1 MRIDDE
7 ACIGCRLCVPYCPM
21 GAISMDRAAKLAK
34 IDRDDCVECGVCFR
48 SGVCPVD
55 AFIEEAH
62 PWPRSVRAAFSNPL
76 TVHKETR
83 VPGRGTEE
91 AKTNEVTGT
100 FRKGFVG
107 VTAEMGRP
115 GVGTRF
121 RDVERV
127 AQALARA
134 GVKFA
139 QQNPVTYLMTDQA
152 TGKLNS
158 EVLDEKVLSAMIE
171 SITPIENLPTVIKE
185 LREVARQI
193 DTVFSLTI
201 STRLD
206 GDGSAPCE
214 KVLSDLGVPL
224 YINGKTN
231 VGLGRPLFKEA
242 S

>member
-34 IDRDDCVECGVCFR
+34 IDQDECVECGVCFR

>member
-1 MRIDDE
+1 MKIGE
-7 ACIGCRLCVPYCPM
+7 ACVGCELCLPYCPM
-21 GAISMDRAAKLAK
+21 GAITMGTATKLAI
-34 IDRDDCVECGVCFR
+34 IDQDECVECGVCLR

-55 AFIEEAH
+55 EFIEEAH
-62 PWPRSVRAAFSNPL
+62 PWPRSVRSAFSDPL

-91 AKTNEVTGT
+91 AKTNDVTGT

-121 RDVERV
+121 RDVEKV

-134 GVKFA
+134 GVEFA
-139 QQNPVTYLMTDQA
+139 RQNPVTHLMSDQT
-152 TGKLNS
+152 TGKLGS
-158 EVLDEKVLSAMIE
+158 EVLNEKVLSAMIE
-171 SITPIENLPTVIKE
+171 SVTTIVNLPAVIKE

-201 STRLD
+201 TTRLD
-206 GDGSAPCE
+206 ADGSAPCE
-214 KVLSDLGVPL
+214 KVLSDLGVSL
-224 YINGKTN
+224 YVDGKTN
-231 VGLGRPLFKEA
+231 VGLGRPLFKEVQ
-242 S
+242 